1 MTAITTVEHRS
12 ILDDIEHDIASRRRS
27 THMAIAGGAYE
38 GASRRS
44 AELMT
49 WRTSSGSADVDI
61 LPEKQTVDERV
72 RASVRNDGFISA
84 ALNSRMDN
92 IVGSAYLLNSKPN
105 SAVLGLDKT
114 WEKEF
119 QEEVE
124 QKFTLWAESQ
134 SCWPDASR
142 HNTLSEIVRLA
153 IATEFMYG
161 EFIATCPWIEDEP
174 DRYYSTAVQ
183 IIDPDRLRTPFLG
196 IPNSDNYTVG
206 GIRKDSRGR
215 AIGYYIRNRHPS
227 DVFYNLTDADF
238 TYVPATT
245 DWGRMNVIHVF
256 SQTRADQ
263 TRGISS
269 MVSGLKEL
277 RIMRNFRDVV
287 LQNAVVNAT
296 FAATIES
303 DLDTA
308 KLYEALG
315 AGANTERFTEI
326 VNKICG
332 GYLTAAK
339 EFTKDNSVAVL
350 NGARIP
356 HLLPGSKL
364 HMQPAGSGGP
374 LGSDFEAS
382 LLRYLAASLDI
393 SYEQLAHDYSKTNYS
408 SARAAMNETQKSMSA
423 RKKFIADRVST
434 SIFHLWLEEAIAKK
448 RISSMPANAPSYWE
462 GLNKEAYGACDWIG
476 ASRGQIDELKETQA
490 AVLRIK
496 NGLSTREDEIS
507 RLGKDSRSVF
517 DQLAREN
524 DIIKRL
530 GLNFGDDSTDMMNA
544 VSGTPRD
551 RDPKDYPDDDPDAN
565 TNV

>member
-1 MTAITTVEHRS
+1 MRTESNTVT
-12 ILDDIEHDIASRRRS
+12 LDDIEKEINARRNNPQY
-27 THMAIAGGAYE
+27 AIVGGAYD
-38 GASRRS
+38 GASRTS
-44 AELMT
+44 SELMT

-61 LPEKQTVDERV
+61 LPDKRTADERV
-72 RASVRNDGFISA
+72 RASVRNDGFVSA

-92 IVGSAYLLNSKPN
+92 IVGATYLLNSKPD
-105 SAVLGLDKT
+105 AKTLGLDEV
-114 WEKEF
+114 WAKEF

-124 QKFTLWAESQ
+124 QTFTLWAESL

-142 HNTLSEIVRLA
+142 HNTLSEIARLA
-153 IATEFMYG
+153 IASDFMYG
-161 EFIATCPWIEDEP
+161 EFLASCPWIEDES
-174 DRYYSTAVQ
+174 DRFYSTAVQ
-183 IIDPDRLRTPFLG
+183 IIDPDRLANPFTG
-196 IPNSDNYTVG
+196 IPVDEKYTVG

-227 DVFYNLTDADF
+227 ESLLNVADSEF
-238 TYVPATT
+238 KYIPATT
-245 DWGRMNVIHVF
+245 NWGRRNIIHVF

-315 AGANTERFTEI
+315 GRNAKEFAET

-332 GYLTAAK
+332 GYLTAVK
-339 EFTKDNSVAVL
+339 EYTNDNNIAVL

-364 HMQPAGSGGP
+364 HMQPAGAGGP
-374 LGSDFEAS
+374 LGSDFETS
-382 LLRYLAASLDI
+382 LLRYLAASLDV
-393 SYEQLAHDYSKTNYS
+393 SYEQLAHDYTKTNYS
-408 SARAAMNETQKSMSA
+408 SARAAMNETYKSIA
-423 RKKFIADRVST
+423 VRKKFVADRVST
-434 SIFHLWLEEAIAKK
+434 AIFHLWLEEALAKN
-448 RISSMPANAPSYWE
+448 RISSMPKNAPSYWE
-462 GLNKEAYGACDWIG
+462 GLNKEAYGACEWIG

-496 NGLSTREDEIS
+496 NGLSTREDEIA
-507 RLGKDSRSVF
+507 RFGKDSRSVF
-517 DQLAREN
+517 AQISREN
-524 DIIKRL
+524 ETLKRL
-530 GLNFGDDSTDMMNA
+530 GLQFGDDSTDMMNA
-544 VSGTPRD
+544 VSGTPREGS
-551 RDPKDYPDDDPDAN
+551 PKDYPDDDPDEN
-565 TNV
+565 TNI